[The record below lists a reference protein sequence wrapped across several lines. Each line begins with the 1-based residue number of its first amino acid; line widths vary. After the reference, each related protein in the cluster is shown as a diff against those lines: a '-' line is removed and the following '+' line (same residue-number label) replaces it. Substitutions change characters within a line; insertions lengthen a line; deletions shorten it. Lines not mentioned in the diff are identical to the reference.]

1 VHFHQLSYANDS
13 QPRLKRWVIR
23 SIEGMS
29 GRNRFFRLY
38 EVWRQEIVP
47 TGDQIFGRML
57 DLINI
62 KLNVSQDRPVYVV
75 PEGPLV
81 MIANHPF
88 GIGDGLAIL
97 SLAENLGRPFKVLI
111 HKDLLKIS
119 EMQPFALP
127 VSFEESR
134 EAIALNLETRK
145 EAVRLLKEGTTI
157 VVFPAGGVATA
168 PRGFGRAVDLPWKM
182 FPARLIQA
190 AQASVVPVY
199 FSGQNGRAFHIA
211 SKLSMTLRL
220 SMLVR
225 EFKKLSGRAITA
237 KIGDVLSWQEL
248 AGHKDR
254 KDLLAF
260 LQNAVLALGAGEDEQ
275 RELKGI
281 RRRRVMAVLH

>member
-1 VHFHQLSYANDS
+1 VHFHELSYANDS

-38 EVWRQEIVP
+38 EIWRREIVP
-47 TGDQIFGRML
+47 TGDHIFGRML
-57 DLINI
+57 DLISI
-62 KLNVSQDRPVYVV
+62 KLNVSQDRPVCLV

-190 AQASVVPVY
+190 ARASVVPVY

-248 AGHKDR
+248 AVHEDR